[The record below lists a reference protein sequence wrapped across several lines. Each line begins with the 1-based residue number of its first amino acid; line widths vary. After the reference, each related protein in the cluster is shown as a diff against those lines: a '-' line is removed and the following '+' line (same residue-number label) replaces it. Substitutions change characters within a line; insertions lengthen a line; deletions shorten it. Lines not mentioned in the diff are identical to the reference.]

1 MVWMVTKELM
11 TKEYLQERNAALL
24 SFLLFRNINKGV
36 SNMKK
41 NLIMIL
47 VVLII
52 LVITGCGKKDASDTL
67 LPTPTPEQTEPA
79 RTLTPDESYFS
90 EEPTIYMVVVNEE
103 PQLFFKENHP
113 LVVAVTETVEKFDK
127 AYNDVDYRTLTGEDP
142 IFPYLTEGLAAKL
155 VDNGEIDDMLDY
167 YSRNKLVI
175 AAKGIANYVEVQ
187 FNIDMTECL
196 VSYVS
201 HHEIVE
207 CDEDS
212 TEIVVS
218 AGEIYGCKFAV
229 SLVLVDGQWKINALG
244 QSKLWRV
251 DN

>member
-1 MVWMVTKELM
+1 M
-11 TKEYLQERNAALL
+11 
-24 SFLLFRNINKGV
+24 
-36 SNMKK
+36 MKK
-41 NLIMIL
+41 ILYVTAIAVLMIL
-47 VVLII
+47 A
-52 LVITGCGKKDASDTL
+52 ITGCNREGAPDNL
-67 LPTPTPEQTEPA
+67 LPTSTPAPTNPA

-90 EEPTIYMVVVNEE
+90 DEPTIYMVMVNDE
-103 PQLFFKENHP
+103 PQLFLKETHP

-127 AYNDVDYRTLTGEDP
+127 AYTDVDYRTSNGMET
-142 IFPYLTEGLAAKL
+142 FPYLTEGLAAKL

-175 AAKGIANYVEVQ
+175 AAKGIANFVAFK

-218 AGEIYGCKFAV
+218 AGKIYGCKFAV
-229 SLVLVDGQWKINALG
+229 NLKLVDGEWKINALG
-244 QSKLWRV
+244 QSKIWLV
-251 DN
+251 NN

>member
-47 VVLII
+47 AVLMI
-52 LVITGCGKKDASDTL
+52 LAITGCNREGAPDNL
-67 LPTPTPEQTEPA
+67 LPTSTPAPTNPA

-90 EEPTIYMVVVNEE
+90 DEPTIYMVMVNDE
-103 PQLFFKENHP
+103 PQLFLKETHP

-127 AYNDVDYRTLTGEDP
+127 AYIDVDYRTLTGEET
-142 IFPYLTEGLAAKL
+142 FPYLTEGMAAKL

-187 FNIDMTECL
+187 FNIDMTECI

-201 HHEIVE
+201 HQEIME
-207 CDEDS
+207 CDEES
-212 TEIVVS
+212 SEIVVS
-218 AGEIYGCKFAV
+218 VGEIYACKFAV